1 MTVVENFAELSAP
14 EQYEFAAKLLN
25 TINSEHIFT
34 SDTDFEILNVE
45 VSEYS
50 GDLRIDVS
58 HTNLID
64 VPRKAVWTCSDEDEA
79 EADPGYDADFDEL
92 IDKDVAKVFKTRE
105 ADIEGYHVVLE
116 VGDADAEETVEVTA
130 EHISHEDSG
139 IGHYEYWGVD
149 GYDSHPYVEV
159 TGTIVQA
166 CDCSL
171 TFFVEPA
178 AQVPEVAEETEEEI

>member
-64 VPRKAVWTCSDEDEA
+64 VPRKAVWTCSNEDEA

-92 IDKDVAKVFKTRE
+92 IDNDVAKVFKTRE

-139 IGHYEYWGVD
+139 IGHYEYWGEI
-149 GYDSHPYVEV
+149 GYDSKPYVEV
-159 TGTIVQA
+159 EGVVTQA
-166 CDCSL
+166 C
-171 TFFVEPA
+171 TIYPAFFVSPVTN
-178 AQVPEVAEETEEEI
+178 VPEETSEEN